1 MNQNLTGF
9 HIQLQHQK
17 MNWSDSGI
25 KPIRF
30 EINNKM
36 DLFNVYPVYPIEI
49 EKAKGFK
56 LWDKQGKEYTDLYGG
71 HAVISIGHSH
81 PHYIKRIK
89 DQLDKLAFYSNSIE
103 IPIQKELAKK
113 LGELSGYEDYN
124 LFLCNSGAEANEN
137 ALKVASFETKR
148 SKILAFKGG
157 FHGRTSGAV
166 AITDNPKIIAPFN
179 QPHEKVLVDLN
190 DIDAAEKVLRNN
202 DVAAVIVEGIQGLA
216 GIYLPTQDFMTSLA
230 ALCKKYG
237 TMLILDEVQSGY
249 GRAGEFFAHQLYGI
263 QPDII
268 TTAKGMGNGYPIGGV
283 LINPKVE
290 AWFGMLGTTFGG
302 NHLACAAALAVLEV
316 IENEKLV
323 ENAKNLET
331 IQVELFSKIP
341 GVKEVR
347 GKGLMTAIEF
357 DFPVASIRKKLV
369 FDHGLFTG
377 SAANPNVLRFLPP
390 LTITE
395 NEVKLLADCLIL
407 ALQEEA
413 VSNDKY

>member
-1 MNQNLTGF
+1 
-9 HIQLQHQK
+9 
-17 MNWSDSGI
+17 
-25 KPIRF
+25 
-30 EINNKM
+30 M
-36 DLFNVYPVYPIEI
+36 DLFNVYPVYPVEI
-49 EKAKGFK
+49 EKALGFK
-56 LWDKQGKEYTDLYGG
+56 LWDKGGKEYTDLYGG

-81 PHYIKRIK
+81 PHYIQRIK
-89 DQLDKLAFYSNSIE
+89 NQLDKLAFYSNSIE

-113 LGELSGYEDYN
+113 LGELSGYTDYN

-179 QPHEKVLVDLN
+179 EPHQKVLVELN
-190 DIDAAEKVLRNN
+190 DIEAVAAQLATNEI
-202 DVAAVIVEGIQGLA
+202 AAVIIEGIQGLA
-216 GIYLPTQDFMTSLA
+216 GIYMPTREFMTQLA
-230 ALCKKYG
+230 ALCKQHG
-237 TMLILDEVQSGY
+237 TLLILDEVQSGY
-249 GRAGEFFAHQLYGI
+249 GRAGAFFAHQLYGI

-283 LINPKVE
+283 LIHPKVE

-316 IENEKLV
+316 IEEEKLID
-323 ENAKNLET
+323 NAKKLEAV
-331 IQVELFSKIP
+331 QQELFSKIP

-357 DFPVASIRKKLV
+357 DFAVAPIRKRLV
-369 FDHGLFTG
+369 MEHGIFTG
-377 SAANPNVLRFLPP
+377 SAANPNVIRFLPP
-390 LTITE
+390 LNVTE
-395 NEVKLLADCLIL
+395 KEVKLLADSITSLVE
-407 ALQEEA
+407 AEA
-413 VSNDKY
+413 VADSKK